1 MAQRLYLLVSA
12 VLMAIVSQSSLAH
25 FLVLDAGFSYNLTCT
40 KLVNS
45 ITGETVSG
53 APWAL
58 MVLAILV
65 ALLSLFALF
74 LVFYQNYALQKRVAI
89 YTMLVTVGFLLTYAG
104 FYFYYKNQLNVITAE
119 ITWWA
124 VAVPVVVLIL
134 LFMAF
139 LAIRKKEAS
148 VIFEASSFRLR
159 D

>member
-1 MAQRLYLLVSA
+1 MLLGAVSLIFGEEA
-12 VLMAIVSQSSLAH
+12 AAGIPLDGLHLLIRKGAH
-25 FLVLDAGFSYNLTCT
+25 FTEYA
-40 KLVNS
+40 
-45 ITGETVSG
+45 
-53 APWAL
+53 
-58 MVLAILV
+58 VLAILV

-74 LVFYQNYALQKRVAI
+74 LVFYQNYALQKRVTI

-104 FYFYYKNQLNVITAE
+104 FYFYYKSQLNVITADV
-119 ITWWA
+119 TWWA